1 MATLSTAKM
10 GIDGQVLMFAVFLE
24 KPPVVKSQVLL
35 VIIVAS
41 NALGIGEA
49 EGGQEDCCQG
59 SRLAKFV
66 EIHPME
72 RGVPLLSSNE
82 I

>member
-35 VIIVAS
+35 VIIVTIT
-41 NALGIGEA
+41 ALGIGKA
-49 EGGQEDCCQG
+49 EGGHKDCCQG
-59 SRLAKFV
+59 SRLAQFV

-72 RGVPLLSSNE
+72 RGVSLLA
-82 I
+82 

>member
-1 MATLSTAKM
+1 MATFSTTKI
-10 GIDGQVLMFAVFLE
+10 GIDEQVLFAAFLQNTL
-24 KPPVVKSQVLL
+24 VVKSQVLL

-41 NALGIGEA
+41 TALGIGEA